1 MLKINA
7 FAGHFRIRMPMLRQ
21 VHVLEEVTS
30 IMRMIPGVISIE
42 AKVRTGSLLI
52 KYDPRMLPAH
62 LQPTIEAML
71 PELKELYKKHSGQ
84 QSHENYGPYAGQI
97 KAVLEQNLAN

>member
-7 FAGHFRIRMPMLRQ
+7 FAGHFRIRMPMLQQ

-30 IMRMIPGVISIE
+30 IMRMIPGIISIE
-42 AKVRTGSLLI
+42 AKARTGSLLI
-52 KYDPRMLPAH
+52 KYDPKMLPAH

-71 PELKELYKKHSGQ
+71 PELKALYKKYSTKGDEDY
-84 QSHENYGPYAGQI
+84 SPYANQI
-97 KAVLEQNLAN
+97 KAVLKNGIAN